1 LLLFG
6 GVVVVTV
13 AVGVNELASLGFR
26 FFSVGDTA
34 VDDRGGASLVPSLPS
49 LPSLPIPSHAVS
61 APIAARATTLILTPI
76 LVPICFKANACCAMP
91 VSRLC

>member
-1 LLLFG
+1 MLLFG

-49 LPSLPIPSHAVS
+49 LPIPSHAVS

>member
-1 LLLFG
+1 M
-6 GVVVVTV
+6 
-13 AVGVNELASLGFR
+13 
-26 FFSVGDTA
+26 
-34 VDDRGGASLVPSLPS
+34 PS